1 MVPLVL
7 FAASCFIGGGKI
19 HIQKRQEATLTSL
32 PSKGGKEGQMEGR
45 TDIWKFPLCFTR
57 HWSFGAAAQKR
68 GMFSAHF
75 FAMFHN
81 LPDR

>member
-32 PSKGGKEGQMEGR
+32 PTPTYVRKDKGRIEKHH
-45 TDIWKFPLCFTR
+45 P
-57 HWSFGAAAQKR
+57 
-68 GMFSAHF
+68 
-75 FAMFHN
+75 
-81 LPDR
+81 